1 MTRKQQQVQ
10 KLNPAQMAAVE
21 AKKIP
26 GRQLRAQAKNLV
38 ERNGLP
44 PRRDTVE
51 TVEGFYLPPFY
62 TKEAQQID
70 KAHNNS
76 KMAIPISGVTTGV
89 GGFLIAMLGWGSV
102 GASAS
107 DVLVAWLVVGPMSA
121 AMLAFPIPVFVAKS
135 KHYKTVIDG
144 MKSSVIN
151 DVADWAKK
159 AYGVTMDR
167 SNTKE
172 ISSCF
177 TTGMEPN
184 DTNYIVDQATGDK
197 YYARR
202 DPNGQIRLIL
212 SYRHPREP
220 QLAAVS
226 SAQVAKPKELA
237 QQAALVLPND
247 AARLLK
253 KLETTI
259 AVLKQHELSVE
270 TAHAVERTESTVKT
284 LVRQY
289 HQTMSLSPSKSV
301 HRNLV
306 KFLQGQVVFVDN
318 LVEEQAREI
327 ARQMDISMAAVT
339 EATSVNHAR
348 LALPAV
354 QRTTVK
360 R

>member
-10 KLNPAQMAAVE
+10 KLNPAQVAA
-21 AKKIP
+21 AASNKKIS
-26 GRQLRAQAKNLV
+26 GRQLRKYAKNLV
-38 ERNGLP
+38 ETNALP
-44 PRRDTVE
+44 PRRDSVE
-51 TVEGFYLPPFY
+51 TVDRLYLPPFY
-62 TKEAQQID
+62 TKEAQRID
-70 KAHNNS
+70 NACNNIKIS
-76 KMAIPISGVTTGV
+76 GPISG
-89 GGFLIAMLGWGSV
+89 
-102 GASAS
+102 
-107 DVLVAWLVVGPMSA
+107 SA
-121 AMLAFPIPVFVAKS
+121 ALIGGALAAVAAGFIPNSSGILLDPLVMTPLTVGLLAAPIPVLVSQS
-135 KHYKTVIDG
+135 KHYQTLVDG
-144 MKSSVIN
+144 MKAAVVN
-151 DVADWAKK
+151 DFADWAKK
-159 AYGVTMDR
+159 GYGITVDR
-167 SNTKE
+167 SNTDE
-172 ISSCF
+172 ISSYL
-177 TTGMEPN
+177 TTGKVPN
-184 DTNYIVDQATGDK
+184 ETSFVVDQATGDE
-197 YYARR
+197 YFLQR
-202 DPNGQIRLIL
+202 DPNGQIRLML
-212 SYRHPREP
+212 FSRQPREP

-226 SAQVAKPKELA
+226 SAQVVKRKELN
-237 QQAALVLPND
+237 QQASPVLPND
-247 AARLLK
+247 AALLLK
-253 KLETTI
+253 KLETTL

-318 LVEEQAREI
+318 LVEEQAKEI